1 MQNEQQEEPAHE
13 VVHAVT
19 DTGRSSVRKTT
30 MRGSR
35 PTTTPCQGAR
45 RGRWE
50 DEDFKENLKER
61 IALQHKQNPKTYTTG
76 PTKY

>member
-1 MQNEQQEEPAHE
+1 
-13 VVHAVT
+13 
-19 DTGRSSVRKTT
+19 